1 MKVVKLTRRG
11 YVSAGGDDTT
21 VMYPKQEQSDSM
33 VNRAPFWAV
42 LERTAALAEPE
53 DRVQPPELVELVGD
67 VSAVGPGDTRHVES
81 DSQRPREVFAH
92 IRELLGDVEGS
103 DEAELGSSPGQD
115 ERGAQQEMVAAR
127 DGDDDGKIDS
137 SQSGVARDG
146 SHGDIQDVA
155 RDQSPGGAE
164 GMTVQPTAGLLFEAV
179 PAAPLADDAQS
190 TTGPSEGVLDVEPEL
205 SSGGTGPMYEFGAHT
220 TVIPGTEEFMDSL
233 ARKNLAFEHTGEI
246 DTDLDRAAD
255 KLGWNRTDDD
265 LIVKRKLFKKKKK

>member
-1 MKVVKLTRRG
+1 
-11 YVSAGGDDTT
+11 
-21 VMYPKQEQSDSM
+21 MYPKQEQSDSM

-127 DGDDDGKIDS
+127 DGDDDGEIDS

-155 RDQSPGGAE
+155 LDQSPGEAE
-164 GMTVQPTAGLLFEAV
+164 GMTVQPTAVPLFEAV

-190 TTGPSEGVLDVEPEL
+190 TTGPSEGVLDAEPEL
-205 SSGGTGPMYEFGAHT
+205 SSGGAGPMYEFGAHT
-220 TVIPGTEEFMDSL
+220 TVIPGTEEFMNSL
-233 ARKNLAFEHTGEI
+233 ARKNRAFEHTGEI

>member
-127 DGDDDGKIDS
+127 DGDDDGAIDS
-137 SQSGVARDG
+137 SQSGVAL
-146 SHGDIQDVA
+146 
-155 RDQSPGGAE
+155 DQSPGEAE
-164 GMTVQPTAGLLFEAV
+164 GMTVQPTAVPLFEAV

-190 TTGPSEGVLDVEPEL
+190 TTGPSEGVLDAEPEL
-205 SSGGTGPMYEFGAHT
+205 SSGGAGPMYEFGAHT

-233 ARKNLAFEHTGEI
+233 ARKNRAFEHTGEI

>member
-1 MKVVKLTRRG
+1 
-11 YVSAGGDDTT
+11 
-21 VMYPKQEQSDSM
+21 M

-103 DEAELGSSPGQD
+103 DETELGSSSGED

-137 SQSGVARDG
+137 SQSGVALDG
-146 SHGDIQDVA
+146 SHGEIQDVA
-155 RDQSPGGAE
+155 LDQSPGEVE

-205 SSGGTGPMYEFGAHT
+205 SPGGAGPMYEFGAHT

-233 ARKNLAFEHTGEI
+233 ARKNRAFEHTGEI

>member
-127 DGDDDGKIDS
+127 DGDDDGEIDS

-155 RDQSPGGAE
+155 LDQSPGEAE
-164 GMTVQPTAGLLFEAV
+164 GMTVQPTAVPLFEAV

-190 TTGPSEGVLDVEPEL
+190 TTGPSEGVLDAEPEL
-205 SSGGTGPMYEFGAHT
+205 SSGGAGPMYEFGAHT

-233 ARKNLAFEHTGEI
+233 ARKNRAFEHTGEI

>member
-127 DGDDDGKIDS
+127 DGDDDGEIDS

-155 RDQSPGGAE
+155 LDQSPGEAE
-164 GMTVQPTAGLLFEAV
+164 GMTVQPTAVPLFEAV

-190 TTGPSEGVLDVEPEL
+190 TTGPSEGVLDAEPEL
-205 SSGGTGPMYEFGAHT
+205 SSGGAGPMYEFGAHA

-233 ARKNLAFEHTGEI
+233 ARKNRAFEHTGEI

>member
-127 DGDDDGKIDS
+127 DGDDDGEIDS

-155 RDQSPGGAE
+155 LDQSPGEAE
-164 GMTVQPTAGLLFEAV
+164 GMTVQPTAVPLFEAV

-190 TTGPSEGVLDVEPEL
+190 TTGPSEGVLDAEPEL
-205 SSGGTGPMYEFGAHT
+205 SSGGAGPMYEFGAHT
-220 TVIPGTEEFMDSL
+220 TVIPGTEEFMNSL
-233 ARKNLAFEHTGEI
+233 ARKNRAFEHTGEI